1 VSSGLAQLVS
11 VTAPVTG
18 IVDGVLGDA
27 DVLVGG
33 ILGPPD
39 SSGAGAAPPASGSA
53 PPDGV
58 PAPPET
64 GAAHDPQP
72 SDAVAAPT
80 APAPAAVALRQTPT
94 VLSTPPGGVT
104 ISVDNASPHQR
115 AHEDYPPPHGPDPG
129 PQTSDAGSGTRG
141 GNGSPGGSAPAA
153 TQEGAV
159 LGTPAGRLT
168 DGPLDDRLPLVPTF
182 GTDSAP
188 D

>member
-1 VSSGLAQLVS
+1 VS

-18 IVDGVLGDA
+18 VVDGVLGDA

-39 SSGAGAAPPASGSA
+39 SSGTGAAPPSA
-53 PPDGV
+53 GVPPADGV
-58 PAPPET
+58 PAAPGT
-64 GAAHDPQP
+64 GTAHDAQP

-80 APAPAAVALRQTPT
+80 APAPAAVALRQSRTAPSTPT
-94 VLSTPPGGVT
+94 GAVAV
-104 ISVDNASPHQR
+104 SVEAASPHQR

-129 PQTSDAGSGTRG
+129 RQTSGSGSGTG
-141 GNGSPGGSAPAA
+141 SGNGSPGGSAPAA

-159 LGTPAGRLT
+159 LGVQAGRLT

-182 GTDSAP
+182 ETDSAP